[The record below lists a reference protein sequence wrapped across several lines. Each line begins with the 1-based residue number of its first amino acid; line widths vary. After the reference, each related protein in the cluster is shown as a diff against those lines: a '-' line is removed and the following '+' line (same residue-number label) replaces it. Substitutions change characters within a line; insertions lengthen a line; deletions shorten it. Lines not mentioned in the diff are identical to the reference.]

1 MPVIY
6 KETEKMEKVSNGLAD
21 TVLDHHPERQ
31 FVYTTAIFVFLVNWV
46 VNLSADRL
54 IFAVI
59 PLGWTIAGIVTTDP
73 LKYYVAAGWVMLSL
87 IIRAVYV
94 FTLFMTS
101 LISTLFKRWQ
111 RKTGKEYPY
120 CIV

>member
-1 MPVIY
+1 M
-6 KETEKMEKVSNGLAD
+6 KKVTNGLPD
-21 TVLDHHPERQ
+21 TELEHRPQRECT
-31 FVYTTAIFVFLVNWV
+31 YPTAIVIFFINWI

-73 LKYYVAAGWVMLSL
+73 LKYYVAAGWVILSL

-94 FTLFMTS
+94 FIIFMTS
-101 LISTLFKRWQ
+101 LVAKLLKRWQ
-111 RKTGKEYPY
+111 CKTSKGYPY
-120 CIV
+120 SIV